1 MEKKLE
7 SDCPSNAAACS
18 PVLARVSREFKA
30 WNGKRII
37 GIVDYY
43 GAVHSRIAECG
54 DDHNKHFGAR
64 MHKCWDFD
72 CGRLYHGLIEEE
84 DRESILRH
92 LKRKYSLR
100 ENAKVLAPADEKT
113 PPKPQDE

>member
-1 MEKKLE
+1 M
-7 SDCPSNAAACS
+7 
-18 PVLARVSREFKA
+18 ARVSREFRTWK
-30 WNGKRII
+30 NGSRII

-43 GAVHSRIAECG
+43 GAVHSRIAQSG

-72 CGRLYHGLIEEE
+72 CGRLYHGWIEEE
-84 DRESILRH
+84 DREAILRH

-100 ENAKVLAPADEKT
+100 ENDQVEARRK
-113 PPKPQDE
+113 